1 MDTFKPEPTG
11 NAFHARAALS
21 RRAILLGAAAVACG
35 PSFAQPGWPNK
46 PLKIVV
52 AYPPGGSADTTARQ
66 ISERLARRLGQP
78 VVVENRPGAGGRLG
92 AQSVARS
99 DPDGYTLL
107 VGAPSEMALAQA
119 TVRDVPYDTLKDFAP
134 ITTVVS
140 STLMLVTNT
149 QVPANTLAEFIAY
162 AKANPGKINYASFG
176 NNTTN
181 HLYGEQL
188 NYVAGIN
195 STHIPYKGGPAA
207 WADLFAG
214 NVQYMFENAF
224 VAMPQVKAG
233 KMKALAVV
241 NSQRLAFAPSIPTL
255 AEAGIR
261 NMGVPGWIGLFAPA
275 RTPAATVSRL
285 HDEVVAILAEPD
297 MARQLEER
305 GMPPFPNTPEQFTR
319 LLENEINTWKSVVA
333 RAGIK
338 LE

>member
-1 MDTFKPEPTG
+1 MHTHEPAPTS
-11 NAFHARAALS
+11 ASRAAPS
-21 RRAILLGAAAVACG
+21 RRTVLFGAAVAAVCG
-35 PSFAQPGWPNK
+35 SAFAQSVWPGK
-46 PLKIVV
+46 AVKIVV

-66 ISERLARRLGQP
+66 IQERLTKRLGQP
-78 VVVENRPGAGGRLG
+78 VVIENRPGAGGRLG

-107 VGAPSEMALAQA
+107 MGAPSEMALAQA
-119 TVRDVPYDTLKDFAP
+119 TVRDMPYDTLKDFIP

-140 STLMLVTNT
+140 STLMLV
-149 QVPANTLAEFIAY
+149 ANAQLPVNSVADLIAY
-162 AKANPGKINYASFG
+162 AKANPGKINFASFG

-195 STHIPYKGGPAA
+195 ATHIPYKGGPAA
-207 WADLFAG
+207 WTDLFAG

-224 VAMPQVKAG
+224 VGMPQVRAG

-241 NSQRLAFAPSIPTL
+241 NTRRLAFAPDIPTL

-275 RTPAATVSRL
+275 RTPATIVSRL
-285 HDEVVAILAEPD
+285 HDEVTAILAD
-297 MARQLEER
+297 A
-305 GMPPFPNTPEQFTR
+305 
-319 LLENEINTWKSVVA
+319 
-333 RAGIK
+333 
-338 LE
+338 